1 MDGTCRKAY
10 DVRTAEAYPAS
21 CGIPVSTSKPESYF
35 EQARPELVA
44 LLPARL
50 GRVLDIG
57 CGAGGVGRSIRD
69 RADHLT
75 GIELD
80 PVAAERA
87 RAAYDEVH
95 TGAVDDV
102 LATVVG
108 PFDTVLAYD
117 VLEHLADPASVL
129 RRVHALAAPGALI
142 HVSVPNARHWS
153 LVRDLVLR
161 GTFGYTETGHRD
173 ETHLRWLTPRDLT
186 ALLETGGWH
195 VERSGHPPS
204 GVAGRLLERL
214 TRGRSAE
221 FLVYQWWVLA
231 NA

>member
-1 MDGTCRKAY
+1 MPVGRRKA
-10 DVRTAEAYPAS
+10 RTAEAYPAS
-21 CGIPVSTSKPESYF
+21 CRIPGQPTKPQSYF

-44 LLPARL
+44 LLPMRL

-57 CGAGGVGRSIRD
+57 CGAGGVGRSIRG
-69 RADHLT
+69 RAEHLT

-80 PVAAERA
+80 PDAADRA
-87 RAAYDEVH
+87 QEIYDVVH

-102 LATVVG
+102 LDDVEG

-117 VLEHLADPASVL
+117 VLEHLVDPAGVL
-129 RRVHALAAPGALI
+129 RRVHALAAPGALL

-161 GTFGYTETGHRD
+161 GTFGYTESGHRD
-173 ETHLRWLTPRDLT
+173 ETHLRWLTPRDLG
-186 ALLETGGWH
+186 ALLTSAGWR
-195 VERSGHPPS
+195 VERTGHADS
-204 GVAGRLLERL
+204 SAAGRIVERL

-221 FLVYQWWVLA
+221 FLVYQWWA
-231 NA
+231 MARR